1 MSVNVITCKE
11 NVLVFFFFTV
21 VSRYLTKSNLR
32 EENLS
37 LQFKEMQAIMVQKGE
52 LVFVTWHQCLG
63 SRERK

>member
-11 NVLVFFFFTV
+11 NVLVFFIV
-21 VSRYLTKSNLR
+21 VSRYLMKSNLR